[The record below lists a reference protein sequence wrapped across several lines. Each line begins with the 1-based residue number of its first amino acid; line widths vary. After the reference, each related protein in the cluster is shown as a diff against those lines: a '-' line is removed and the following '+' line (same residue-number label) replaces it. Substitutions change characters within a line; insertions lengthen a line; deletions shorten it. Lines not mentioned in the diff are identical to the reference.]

1 MGEGGEGEGS
11 EGEGVEGEIEAVG
24 EVGGCGHEVNTVGAR
39 TAVVLP
45 SEELGELDKAEE
57 EVDVAFG
64 EDEEDEEEGRA
75 AITSSPDE

>member
-1 MGEGGEGEGS
+1 M
-11 EGEGVEGEIEAVG
+11 EAVE
-24 EVGGCGHEVNTVGAR
+24 EVGESGHEVNTVGVR

-45 SEELGELDKAEE
+45 SKVLRELDKAEE

-64 EDEEDEEEGRA
+64 EEEEEEEEEGRA